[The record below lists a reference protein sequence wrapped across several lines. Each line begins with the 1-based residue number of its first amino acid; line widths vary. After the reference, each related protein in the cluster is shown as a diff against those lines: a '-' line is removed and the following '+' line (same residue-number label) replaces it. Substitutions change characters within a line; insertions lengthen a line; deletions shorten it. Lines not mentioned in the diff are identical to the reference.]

1 MKHTVLI
8 VEDETELR
16 EMLRDLLELEGFD
29 VVVASD
35 GGEALLLLPQI
46 EHVCL
51 VLLDLLMPGMNGW
64 DFFTSLKTSPVYV
77 ATPIIVTTSVPR
89 KAPAGADAV
98 ISKPLDID
106 RVLSTVQKYC
116 AAA

>member
-1 MKHTVLI
+1 MKHTVLV

-16 EMLRDLLELEGFD
+16 EMLRDLLQLEGFD

-35 GGEALLLLPQI
+35 GGEALSLLPQI

-64 DFFTSLKTSPVYV
+64 DFFAALKTSPTYA
-77 ATPIIVTTSVPR
+77 ATPIVVTTSVPR
-89 KAPAGADAV
+89 RAPAGANAV
-98 ISKPLDID
+98 ISKPLDVE